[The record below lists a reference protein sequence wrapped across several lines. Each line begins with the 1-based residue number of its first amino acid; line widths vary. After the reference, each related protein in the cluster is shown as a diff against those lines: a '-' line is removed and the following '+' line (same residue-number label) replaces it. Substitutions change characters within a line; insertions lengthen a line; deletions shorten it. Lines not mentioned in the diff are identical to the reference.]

1 MGFGRGT
8 GFTTKVRTEMT
19 KYSIKGGGG
28 KATAI
33 LTELTPTYGTV
44 STSSDEYQTVKEIE
58 VTEARVGILRTIEI
72 ATDNY
77 AVAQWKLVISEIEVF
92 ADKKFPDSFTKELPD
107 LEMSAGQKA
116 TVSVK
121 SNGINTINA
130 YCDFGY
136 KEVG

>member
-1 MGFGRGT
+1 MA
-8 GFTTKVRTEMT
+8 
-19 KYSIKGGGG
+19 KG
-28 KATAI
+28 APDHI
-33 LTELTPTYGTV
+33 LLTQVVVVVENVPFPTLAANNYPVPTYGV
-44 STSSDEYQTVKEIE
+44 KSTLSSEYQTVKEIE
-58 VTEARVGILRTIEI
+58 VTKNRVGILRTIEI

-77 AVAQWKLVISEIEVF
+77 AVAQWKLVIAEVEIF

-116 TVSVK
+116 TLYVK
-121 SNGINTINA
+121 SDGTTTINA